1 MVLFETGR
9 LIHRPALPSRLIT
22 QGRFPFPTSSPSI
35 SHFSPSSVSNFS
47 PPLRSLPLPHPTFL
61 SPAASPTPHPT
72 PPPAPPPPSNRG
84 SPSTFH
90 FIVSPGTDF
99 SLSRRITSSLVTAV
113 FFVPLSLSL
122 SLSLMGKQ
130 LKEARLGPPQITHSL
145 PFRPPAAK
153 SVSRSDRLGDLKI
166 LFASFFLAVPIS
178 LPVNKYWEEPIKNSA
193 QGKYVLPLFFFS
205 ASLLL
210 LSRKCFG
217 ENLVLAFFSFPE
229 MTKFPCSLFPGQLD
243 SPWADSAEVK
253 AAGRVAK

>member
-47 PPLRSLPLPHPTFL
+47 PPLRIPPSCRPL
-61 SPAASPTPHPT
+61 
-72 PPPAPPPPSNRG
+72 PPPPPIQHHHQAHLLHLTAAPLPLFTSL
-84 SPSTFH
+84 SHPAPT
-90 FIVSPGTDF
+90 

-113 FFVPLSLSL
+113 FFVPLSLPL
-122 SLSLMGKQ
+122 SLSLLGKQ
-130 LKEARLGPPQITHSL
+130 LKEARLGPLQITHSL

-166 LFASFFLAVPIS
+166 LFAPFFLAVPIS

-193 QGKYVLPLFFFS
+193 QGKYVLPLFFFRLVTLIIPQMFWRELFFFFPRNDKV
-205 ASLLL
+205 SLQFV
-210 LSRKCFG
+210 SRAVG
-217 ENLVLAFFSFPE
+217 ESV
-229 MTKFPCSLFPGQLD
+229 G
-243 SPWADSAEVK
+243 
-253 AAGRVAK
+253 